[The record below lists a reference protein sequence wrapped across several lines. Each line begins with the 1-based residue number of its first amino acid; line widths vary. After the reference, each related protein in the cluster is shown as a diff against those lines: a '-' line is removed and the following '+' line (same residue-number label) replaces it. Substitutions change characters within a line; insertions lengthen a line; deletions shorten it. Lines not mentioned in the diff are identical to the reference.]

1 MTKMETT
8 IIPPNEYRKDFQVL
22 ISRVTK
28 GELEEILIKLGF
40 LDVKNEIILRR
51 HDKNESEK

>member
-1 MTKMETT
+1 MEIT
-8 IIPPNEYRKDFQVL
+8 IIPPNEHRTDYQVL

-28 GELEEILIKLGF
+28 EELEEILIKLSF